1 MFTNNDTTKTNWQ
14 FIPPDFKG
22 DFCKKK
28 RLLQIV
34 VLVFNFLGSNI
45 LF

>member
-1 MFTNNDTTKTNWQ
+1 MSINNDTTKTNWQ
-14 FIPPDFKG
+14 FIPQDFKG
-22 DFCKKK
+22 DFCKEK

-34 VLVFNFLGSNI
+34 VLVFKFLGSNI